1 MFTFTFQ
8 QEGCLDSRLV
18 GGKAHGLAF
27 MAAAGIPIA
36 PGFTVTTKAY
46 HAFLDAHGLRSRIAD
61 VFSSLDVSSVT
72 ALEGAEHTIM
82 EWLEAVPVPE
92 AVASEVG
99 RSYQQL
105 CDAVGQSDISVA
117 VRSSATSEDAEG
129 TSFAGEYDTYVGI
142 RGQSDVMRHVV
153 KCWASAFTAR
163 SLAYVFKNGLW
174 PLDIAMAVVIQKVV
188 NARAAGVMFTLSPLT
203 GDRSRIVIEAAYGLG
218 LSVVGGEVTPDRYSI
233 KKVGLDI
240 AERILGEKH
249 IEYLNGEKA
258 SPVEEARRKNFCL
271 DDKELVELAKYG
283 KFLERELQHP
293 VDIEFAVDREL
304 PPGQQIVLLQ
314 CRPETY
320 WTSKHASNGADGIGN
335 AARAVFTS
343 VRKIGHPADR
353 IDKPI
358 LQEK

>member
-27 MAAAGIPIA
+27 MAAAGVPIA

-46 HAFLDAHGLRSRIAD
+46 HAFLDAYGLRTRIAD

-92 AVASEVG
+92 VVASEVG

-153 KCWASAFTAR
+153 KCWKSAFTAR

-218 LSVVGGEVTPDRYSI
+218 LSVVGGEVTPDRYSVRKI
-233 KKVGLDI
+233 GLDI
-240 AERILGEKH
+240 ADRVLGEKH
-249 IEYLNGEKA
+249 IEYLSGDRA
-258 SPVEEARRKNFCL
+258 SPVEEARRLQFCL
-271 DDKELVELAKYG
+271 SDEEIVDLANYG
-283 KFLERELQHP
+283 KFLERQHQHP
-293 VDIEFAVDREL
+293 VDIEFAVDRDL
-304 PPGQQIVLLQ
+304 SPGQQVVLLQ

-320 WTSKHASNGADGIGN
+320 WTSKHAAHTADRVGN
-335 AARAVFTS
+335 AATAVLASVQRIGRATDGF
-343 VRKIGHPADR
+343 
-353 IDKPI
+353 DKPI
-358 LQEK
+358 FEEK